1 MPDAEQKINRPGQ
14 PPVASSGNSR
24 LDTLVGQ
31 LLAAQVAQRGVT
43 MSDSTIRNA
52 IKLAQRTLALVDG
65 E

>member
-14 PPVASSGNSR
+14 PIAAGGNSR
-24 LDTLVGQ
+24 LDTLIGQ

-52 IKLAQRTLALVDG
+52 IKLAQRVLVLVDG